1 MTVASH
7 CYHLVITHDSSPSP
21 HRLNVCQFANVFIIH
36 MFFIRS
42 KSRTVKIFC
51 VNISEVLIVRFC
63 PKFSLTYINEISSAL
78 VRKREKMDCFT
89 NSESILYC

>member
-63 PKFSLTYINEISSAL
+63 PKFLLTL
-78 VRKREKMDCFT
+78 MKFRVHW
-89 NSESILYC
+89 SENVKDGLFYEH